1 MSRSSRRLRRFMGAG
16 CRCLTKAIRF
26 DIVESKFKSRGGNLE
41 IVHLGLTSLG
51 EAGEGLC
58 HGGKLRRQRYTN
70 GVELLLGV
78 SKSIKSRHD
87 HLDEFVGIPVR

>member
-16 CRCLTKAIRF
+16 CRCWTKSILF
-26 DIVESKFKSRGGNLE
+26 NIFESKFKSRGGNLE
-41 IVHLGLTSLG
+41 IVHLGLKGLG

-70 GVELLLGV
+70 GIKLFLGV
-78 SKSIKSRHD
+78 FKSIESCHD
-87 HLDEFVGIPVR
+87 HLDEVVEFLVR